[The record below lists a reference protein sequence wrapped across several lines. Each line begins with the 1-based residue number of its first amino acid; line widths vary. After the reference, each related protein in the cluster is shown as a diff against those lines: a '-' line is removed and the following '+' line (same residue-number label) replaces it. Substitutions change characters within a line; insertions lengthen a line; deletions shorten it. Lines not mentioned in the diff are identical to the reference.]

1 MKGIFLVLLALSV
14 QQRPQPPKN
23 DPTGVWQS
31 ETGTKFDMKMTGNEV
46 KVRLVE
52 GSNRVYLRYDIDL
65 KNAGETNTYAGKGS
79 FVAKINEQECKFST
93 DWSISVVAPELI
105 AGYMS
110 RIVPKAGTC
119 EVQEET
125 SEFVQLKKVK

>member
-1 MKGIFLVLLALSV
+1 MKSVFLILLAMFV

-23 DPTGVWQS
+23 DPTGIWQS
-31 ETGTKFDMKMTGNEV
+31 DTGTKFDMKMTGNEI
-46 KVRLVE
+46 KVHLVE
-52 GSNRVYLRYDIDL
+52 GSNPVYLKYDIDL
-65 KNAGETNTYAGKGS
+65 KNAGETNTYEGKGS
-79 FVAKINEQECKFST
+79 FVAKIKEQECKFPT
-93 DWSISVVAPELI
+93 DWSITIVQPELI

-119 EVQEET
+119 EIQEQD

>member
-1 MKGIFLVLLALSV
+1 MKSVFLILLALSV
-14 QQRPQPPKN
+14 QQRPQAPKN

-31 ETGTKFDMKMTGNEV
+31 ETGTKFDMKMTGNEI
-46 KVRLVE
+46 KVHLVE
-52 GSNRVYLRYDIDL
+52 GSNRVYLKYDIDL
-65 KNAGETNTYAGKGS
+65 KNAGETNTYAGKGF

-93 DWSISVVAPELI
+93 DWSVSVVQPELI

-125 SEFVQLKKVK
+125 SEFVQLKRVK

>member
-1 MKGIFLVLLALSV
+1 MKTVLLIVLTMLL

-31 ETGTKFDMKMTGNEV
+31 DTGTKFDMKLAGNEINV
-46 KVRLVE
+46 QLVE
-52 GSNRVYLRYDIDL
+52 GSNPVYLKYDIDL
-65 KNAGETNTYAGKGS
+65 KNTGETNTYAGKGS

-93 DWSISVVAPELI
+93 NWSITIVQPELI
-105 AGYMS
+105 IGYMS
-110 RIVPKAGTC
+110 RIFPKAGTC
-119 EVQEET
+119 EVREES

>member
-1 MKGIFLVLLALSV
+1 MNTVLLIVLTMLL

-31 ETGTKFDMKMTGNEV
+31 DTGTKFDMKLTGTEI
-46 KVRLVE
+46 KVHLVE
-52 GSNRVYLRYDIDL
+52 GSNPVYLKYDIDL
-65 KNAGETNTYAGKGS
+65 KNTGEVNTYAGKGS
-79 FVAKINEQECKFST
+79 FVAKVKEQECKFPT
-93 DWSISVVAPELI
+93 DWSIAVVAPEQI

-110 RIVPKAGTC
+110 RIVPKPGTC
-119 EVQEET
+119 EVQDET